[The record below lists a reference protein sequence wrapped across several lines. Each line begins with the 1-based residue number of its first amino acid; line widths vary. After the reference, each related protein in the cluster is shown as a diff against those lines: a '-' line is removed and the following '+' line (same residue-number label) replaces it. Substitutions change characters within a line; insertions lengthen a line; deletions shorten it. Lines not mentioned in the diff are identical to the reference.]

1 MMKKIDVDDDN
12 DDDTTNDNGDVD
24 NYDRGFGQSG
34 DSKEHGGSKDEGNE
48 NVDDGDGKSKVDCD
62 DCKDGDSGSS
72 NIWDG
77 ADDGDGVN
85 VNAENDVNC
94 GGSAC
99 DGDFGN
105 NVATNPDL
113 RHCIIHCSDN
123 AALDDGNSNNYGG
136 PNDSRGVDTNDNDYD
151 GGNADT
157 DLIIML
163 LMEIKMMAM
172 AMMLMVVEVIVK
184 TKMILIFQI
193 MMVLKT
199 NY

>member
-24 NYDRGFGQSG
+24 NYDSGCGQSG
-34 DSKEHGGSKDEGNE
+34 DSKEHGGSNDEGNE

-62 DCKDGDSGSS
+62 DDKDGDSGSS

-77 ADDGDGVN
+77 ADDGEGVN

-123 AALDDGNSNNYGG
+123 GALDDGNSNNYGG
-136 PNDSRGVDTNDNDYD
+136 PNDSGGVDTNDNDYD
-151 GGNADT
+151 GDNADT

-163 LMEIKMMAM
+163 LMEIKMMVM
-172 AMMLMVVEVIVK
+172 AMMLMVVEAIVK
-184 TKMILIFQI
+184 IKMILIFQI

>member
-1 MMKKIDVDDDN
+1 MMKEIDVDDDN

-85 VNAENDVNC
+85 VNAENDVSC

-105 NVATNPDL
+105 NNATNPDL

-123 AALDDGNSNNYGG
+123 AALDVGNSNNYGG
-136 PNDSRGVDTNDNDYD
+136 PNDSGGVDTNDNDYD
-151 GGNADT
+151 GDIADT

-163 LMEIKMMAM
+163 MMEIKMMAM

-184 TKMILIFQI
+184 IKMILIFQI